1 MMKTIVD
8 ALPDNQVK
16 ELATASPALPGA
28 QITAAEGDALRAL
41 RVIIF
46 EHDPVRRFG
55 GMRRVQAPSGDF
67 LWVSPRHHAEYD
79 PGLRRFPR

>member
-1 MMKTIVD
+1 MMTIVD

-55 GMRRVQAPSGDF
+55 GSGA
-67 LWVSPRHHAEYD
+67 SRPRQETSCGYARDHAEYD
-79 PGLRRFPR
+79 PGLRRFP